1 MTDKEKMKKLV
12 AYLEHRMY
20 AHNQMA
26 DIGSTGEIFDE
37 KIENAKYEECR
48 DILNFIDSIS
58 EESISIWHDT
68 SEEPNINSMIIY
80 KLNGCVPD
88 VGRFLGSAGVEGH
101 FSWEIF
107 KYPRSIIIN
116 NIEKWA
122 HIDDILKL

>member
-1 MTDKEKMKKLV
+1 MIDKDKIKAEIERQIKGLEVAKEMGIISDYGRGGMEHLKYILSFVESLQEELV
-12 AYLEHRMY
+12 
-20 AHNQMA
+20 
-26 DIGSTGEIFDE
+26 
-37 KIENAKYEECR
+37 
-48 DILNFIDSIS
+48 
-58 EESISIWHDT
+58 SIWHDT

-80 KLNGCVPD
+80 KCNGCVPD
-88 VGRFLGSAGVEGH
+88 VGRFLGSADVEGH